1 MSILFQNAFTNSV
14 FFSNMGLTHSPA
26 PIEQSLKKTAY
37 YVEWNIPYQVS
48 LRSYSMVPSQA
59 ILGVTERLTKVIDL
73 NPS

>member
-1 MSILFQNAFTNSV
+1 MSILCQNAYTISV
-14 FFSNMGLTHSPA
+14 FFSNMGLTPT
-26 PIEQSLKKTAY
+26 PFEQCEKTPVY
-37 YVEWNIPYQVS
+37 YVEWDIPYQVS